1 MSNNNFLNRI
11 YNGTSLR
18 GKYAKTEN
26 NIRNTSDTSRNFKRF
41 AGSNLTVYPEQAA
54 DQQHFIIFDILER
67 GPATTTLPGTAGPGS
82 SAIGTGDVQKI
93 IQGKTNFLGNG
104 FAGSSAKRR
113 VVQTIALYMPQTLS
127 FTTKVNYGEMEAG
140 LFTGAFLKIKNEM
153 AKKEGVLEKLGA
165 IIPAKEDIAKYI
177 PNETARAVF
186 QKTTNTAPAAYKDV
200 LFEGIDYRNFSFT
213 FKFTPRNPAETE
225 MVEKIC
231 NTFKYHSL
239 PSSKSGE
246 GGPISAYNLPEEFVI
261 RFYYKTA
268 PNKYIDSIG
277 LCALQEV
284 GVNYGGDKF
293 STHKDG
299 SPVTTE
305 LTLSFR
311 ELELID
317 KQRHR
322 QLRRL
327 RDGN

>member
-41 AGSNLTVYPEQAA
+41 TGSNLTVYPEQAA

-67 GPATTTLPGTAGPGS
+67 GPGTTTLPGTASSGS

-93 IQGKTNFLGNG
+93 IQGKTNFLGDG
-104 FAGSSAKRR
+104 FAGQSARRR

-127 FTTKVNYGEMEAG
+127 FTTKVNYGEIEAG

-153 AKKEGVLEKLGA
+153 AKQEGVLDKLGA

-200 LFEGIDYRNFSFT
+200 LFEGIDYRNFNFT

-225 MVEKIC
+225 IVERIC
-231 NTFKYHSL
+231 DTFKYHSL
-239 PSSKSGE
+239 PASKSGE

-317 KQRHR
+317 KQRHN

-327 RDGN
+327 RDGD

>member
-104 FAGSSAKRR
+104 FAGQSARRR

-127 FTTKVNYGEMEAG
+127 FTTKVNYGEIEAG
-140 LFTGAFLKIKNEM
+140 LFTGAFLKIQNEM
-153 AKKEGVLEKLGA
+153 SKKEGILEKIGA

-231 NTFKYHSL
+231 DAFKYHSL
-239 PSSKSGE
+239 PSSKSEE